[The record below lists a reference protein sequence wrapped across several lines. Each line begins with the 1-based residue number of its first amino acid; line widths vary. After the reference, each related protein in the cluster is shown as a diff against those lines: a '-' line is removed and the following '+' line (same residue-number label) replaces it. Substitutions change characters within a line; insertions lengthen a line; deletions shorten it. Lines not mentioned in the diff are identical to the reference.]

1 MELNVGN
8 YVRTKYGIIAKLIEI
23 RPYLEYGETIET
35 KVCDFDKNIDGYNN
49 GVDFDYAKEI
59 IIKSRPKIIDLIEE
73 NDLLK
78 IEYFSLRY
86 NKRVTRLFEVDYMD
100 DKFMCIKNSYC
111 DFMLVNKEF
120 NEDDKEL
127 NPIIK
132 SVLTHEQFE
141 AMKYV
146 VGDKNAEN

>member
-1 MELNVGN
+1 MELNVGD
-8 YVRTKYGIIAKLIEI
+8 YARFDYHRISVPIQISKIKEK
-23 RPYLEYGETIET
+23 E
-35 KVCDFDKNIDGYNN
+35 FDKDEKYYLYLTDN
-49 GVDFDYAKEI
+49 GLVITGDN
-59 IIKSRPKIIDLIEE
+59 IIKSSPNIIDLIEE

-86 NKRVTRLFEVDYMD
+86 NERVTRLFEVDYMD

-141 AMKYV
+141 AMQYV
-146 VGDKNAEN
+146 VGDN

>member
-1 MELNVGN
+1 MKLNVGD
-8 YVRTKYGIIAKLIEI
+8 YVRTKWGIARLTDICTYPCNPFKDEIEEGDATLTVYYI
-23 RPYLEYGETIET
+23 DTCFMPIDETRIW
-35 KVCDFDKNIDGYNN
+35 
-49 GVDFDYAKEI
+49 KED
-59 IIKSRPKIIDLIEE
+59 IIKSSPNIIDLIEE

-86 NKRVTRLFEVDYMD
+86 NERVTRLFEVDYMD
-100 DKFMCIKNSYC
+100 AKFMCIKNSYC

-120 NEDDKEL
+120 NEDDKKL

-141 AMKYV
+141 AMQYV
-146 VGDKNAEN
+146 VGEE